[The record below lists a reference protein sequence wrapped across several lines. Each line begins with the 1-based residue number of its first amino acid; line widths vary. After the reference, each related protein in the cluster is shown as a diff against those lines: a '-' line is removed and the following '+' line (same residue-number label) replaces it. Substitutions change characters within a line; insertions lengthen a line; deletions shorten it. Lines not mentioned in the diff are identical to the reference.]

1 MDNSKQISSWTD
13 EAIDIWTANKTKL
26 QDGISISKISEFEK
40 LLDFKFPADF
50 IDLYQKVNG
59 FEDCDWNEHMFSLW
73 SLDRILKEYQEDG
86 NENYIGFCDY
96 LISSHSIGFFKPDKL
111 IYKSYE
117 QIEPVANTF
126 EKAIKLI
133 NSNSDLVY

>member
-13 EAIDIWTANKTKL
+13 EAIAIWKANKTKL
-26 QDGISISKISEFEK
+26 QDGISINKISEFEK
-40 LLDFKFPADF
+40 LLEFKFPADF

-73 SLDRILKEYQEDG
+73 SLERILKEYQEDD

-96 LISSHSIGFFKPDKL
+96 LISSHSIGFFKADKL

-117 QIEPVANTF
+117 QIEPIANTF